1 MEDAGGVH
9 SNKVGYGLL
18 DIPKK
23 KRSWILLNWK
33 VKIIKRSKYSETL
46 KVKTWSC
53 GMDRLYAIRDFEVF
67 NENNELVVIASSK
80 WVCCDTE
87 KMAITKIDDDIK
99 NAYTIEP
106 RTVFDDKIEKLKEPN
121 EFINSLTIEITKDM
135 LDVNNH
141 VHNLNYIDFASH
153 ILPYEIMQNA
163 SNIEVMYK
171 KEITEMSNIK
181 CLYSIENDAHI
192 VTIKSEDEKILH
204 AIIKLS

>member
-1 MEDAGGVH
+1 M
-9 SNKVGYGLL
+9 
-18 DIPKK
+18 
-23 KRSWILLNWK
+23 
-33 VKIIKRSKYSETL
+33 YSENL
-46 KVKTWSC
+46 RVKTWSC
-53 GMDRLYAIRDFEVF
+53 GMDKLYAIRDFEVF
-67 NENNELVVIASSK
+67 NEKNELVVIATSK

-87 KMAITKIDDDIK
+87 KMSIIKIDDEIK

-106 RTVFDDKIEKLKEPN
+106 RTVFNDKIEKLKEPN

-163 SNIEVMYK
+163 NSIEVMYK

-181 CLYSIENDAHI
+181 CLYSIENNSHI
-192 VTIKSEDEKILH
+192 VTIKSKDEKILH